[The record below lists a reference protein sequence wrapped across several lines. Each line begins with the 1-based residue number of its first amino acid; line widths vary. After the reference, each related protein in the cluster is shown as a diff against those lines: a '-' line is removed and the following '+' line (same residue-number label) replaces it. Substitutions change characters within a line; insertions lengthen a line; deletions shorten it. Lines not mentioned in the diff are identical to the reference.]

1 MKRSTSLSSM
11 TSSRGSFEID
21 EAQFEVVLQG
31 GHRCEWS
38 EIDVELERLSN
49 TDSTMAVHVEPFG
62 DTLDMD
68 WCIPVSDLPSS
79 VIIEEIH
86 DPPPG
91 TSVMNA
97 TADSLAGRDIVSQL
111 AIHADDDA
119 IRRLRTPVQ
128 AAAVGHLVKQLP
140 KQQRNS
146 KPKLPKPVV
155 PKVEKAKPSAASGK
169 KVKKAKTD
177 AAAKAPVRCEP
188 TDAKSLHHFQSRRF
202 QAANRHAETM
212 EFSDEDRKAYRKAAY
227 SEATIEWNKFYNLA

>member
-21 EAQFEVVLQG
+21 EAQFEVVMQG
-31 GHRCEWS
+31 GRSCERS
-38 EIDVELERLSN
+38 DIDVELERLSN

-68 WCIPVSDLPSS
+68 WCIPVSDMPSS

-86 DPPPG
+86 DLPPG
-91 TSVMNA
+91 ASVMNA
-97 TADSLAGRDIVSQL
+97 AADSLAGRDILSQL

-140 KQQRNS
+140 KQQRNA
-146 KPKLPKPVV
+146 KPKLHKPVV
-155 PKVEKAKPSAASGK
+155 PKVEKAKPAASSGK
-169 KVKKAKTD
+169 KVKKAKP
-177 AAAKAPVRCEP
+177 AAASKAPVQP
-188 TDAKSLHHFQSRRF
+188 ADAKSLHHFQSRRF
-202 QAANRHAETM
+202 QAANRRAENM
-212 EFSDEDRKAYRKAAY
+212 GYSDEDRKAYRKAAY
-227 SEATIEWNKFYNLA
+227 SEATIEWNKFYKLA